1 MKNGKHGVI
10 AQIAGPGLVL
20 AALLVLALSSPCV
33 GRAQVGSA
41 SPSATT
47 AKPSE
52 VLAKTPAQLAAK
64 PPAKGQSEGIH
75 VHGHWTIEVKNPDGK
90 LFTHREFENGL
101 STINGA
107 GLLAAL
113 LGRVVTPGSWQVQ
126 LQDSARQNAIIITE
140 ANSAASTDCQDTLNS
155 SSLDSGSCSSNL
167 TLTGPQEGGSG
178 LTGGSLTF
186 AGSGIV
192 PQGFPAA
199 LGVVF
204 TQNAVCAPSTSAQ
217 TCFSSLNFIDSPQ
230 LTFRNLDGVGTDPP
244 SVPVTAGQSVSVT
257 VVISFTSGS

>member
-1 MKNGKHGVI
+1 MKNGKHEVI

-20 AALLVLALSSPCV
+20 AALLVLMFFNP
-33 GRAQVGSA
+33 GIGHAQTGTA
-41 SPSATT
+41 SPA
-47 AKPSE
+47 
-52 VLAKTPAQLAAK
+52 VTPAKSAEAPAKAPALLAAK
-64 PPAKGQSEGIH
+64 PPGKGQNEGIH
-75 VHGHWTIEVKNPDGK
+75 VHGHWTIEVRNPDGK
-90 LFTHREFENGL
+90 LVTHREFENGL

-107 GLLAAL
+107 GFLAAL
-113 LGRVVTPGSWQVQ
+113 LGRVVTPGGWQVE
-126 LQDSARQNAIIITE
+126 LTDSAQQNAIIITE
-140 ANSAASTDCQDTLNS
+140 ANSTISTYCPDTLKS

-167 TLTGPQEGGSG
+167 TLTGPQEAGQGI
-178 LTGGSLTF
+178 TGGSLTF

-204 TQNAVCAPSTSAQ
+204 TQNLICAPSASAQ
-217 TCFSSLNFIDSPQ
+217 TCLNSGSPIDSPQ

-244 SVPVTAGQSVSVT
+244 SVPVTAGQTVSVT